1 VKKQIHLTPV
11 LAIALAIIA
20 AVGFLVVVKPKLD
33 QGAARDA
40 EIAELEGKVAVAR
53 PTKPSPAAKKVDID
67 VADLFL
73 LAKAMP
79 DTDDMPGIIL
89 ELNSIAG
96 SAGIRFVSIQ
106 PQPATAGTGYRVIPI
121 SLMFEGN
128 YYDLTDFIYRLRSLV
143 RVDDGVLTA
152 DGRLYTLDQIDLH
165 ESQDGFPNIE
175 AVIVVSA
182 YAFGGA
188 VTPAPGAPPAAATTP
203 ATTTSSTATTTTT
216 TPAATTTTAPAPG
229 APPTSATQSAAGVT
243 NG

>member
-1 VKKQIHLTPV
+1 MKKQIPLTPV

-20 AVGFLVVVKPKLD
+20 AVGFFVVVKPKLD
-33 QGAARDA
+33 QGAAVDA

-53 PTKPSPAAKKVDID
+53 PTKPSPAAKKVEID

-152 DGRLYTLDQIDLH
+152 NGRLYTLDQIDLH

-188 VTPAPGAPPAAATTP
+188 VTPAPGAPPAAATRP
-203 ATTTSSTATTTTT
+203 AATTSSTATTTTT
-216 TPAATTTTAPAPG
+216 TAATTTTAPATG